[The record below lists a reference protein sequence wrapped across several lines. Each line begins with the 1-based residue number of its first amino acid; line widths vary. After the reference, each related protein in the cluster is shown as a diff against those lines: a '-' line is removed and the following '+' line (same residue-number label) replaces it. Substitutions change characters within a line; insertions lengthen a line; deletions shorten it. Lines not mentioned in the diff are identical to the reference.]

1 MRRGPEGHAPKEVV
15 EVARSQHHVE
25 HAVGEAAAKAEA
37 EADFE
42 AVSDMMG
49 VEEGAGAH
57 EGGGEHE
64 AAGHGHG
71 EHEEPAGPVDIA
83 ISGMLCGSVSFV
95 MMLFY
100 IVNYDDTDIR
110 FYAWSVISSTLSI
123 FLAVLLFHAIK
134 STLELELLHGV
145 SAELSIAAHYGHMIF
160 WLLMLHCVF
169 VVISGTVKVP
179 FAVPSKKRALA
190 ACWGKLITHMAAFS
204 SIIAGGTLQ
213 QTPFFSSSPVWAAAL
228 VPAHLCAL
236 LGALFLLRSA
246 GRLLRK
252 PAGSPDDE
260 ANEAFRAK
268 EMREAENEVMA
279 LSLSFLAVQALRFA
293 LTGILPNTEGH
304 EEPMHIQPFA
314 CSLGLLAASIV
325 CAALV
330 SASVIAGRH
339 FHEGSGQRRAMAV
352 LQTMA
357 AMAMAWCL
365 LFATKWQLRRLM
377 PESDPNSMME
387 RVLLALVVSAGAF
400 ALILVLDKIEDLDS
414 TGEDAD
420 RALVSVIGAMGIL
433 VGFSWEQ
440 SFGGAVEVFASL
452 TDTPVT
458 AQVVFAGT
466 VALIVVPAWRA
477 YIITK
482 CEKAE
487 FEYQRQPGKRRSR
500 TMHTGDIKDLTAVR
514 ESLPQEILRLPQSSS
529 PSSRE
534 VVYQGAPDDS
544 PQH

>member
-1 MRRGPEGHAPKEVV
+1 
-15 EVARSQHHVE
+15 
-25 HAVGEAAAKAEA
+25 
-37 EADFE
+37 
-42 AVSDMMG
+42 
-49 VEEGAGAH
+49 
-57 EGGGEHE
+57 
-64 AAGHGHG
+64 
-71 EHEEPAGPVDIA
+71 VDIA

-123 FLAVLLFHAIK
+123 FTAVLLFHAIK
-134 STLELELLHGV
+134 STIELELLQGV
-145 SAELSIAAHYGHMIF
+145 STELSIAAHYGHMVF
-160 WLLMLHCVF
+160 WLLTLHFVF
-169 VVISGTVKVP
+169 MVISGTVKVP
-179 FAVPSKKRALA
+179 FAVPSKKRVLA
-190 ACWGKLITHMAAFS
+190 ACWGKLITHMAAFA
-204 SIIAGGTLQ
+204 SITAGGVLQ
-213 QTPFFSSSPVWAAAL
+213 QTALFSSGPLWAAAL
-228 VPAHLCAL
+228 VPAHLAAL
-236 LGALFLLRSA
+236 LGTLLLLRTA
-246 GRLLRK
+246 GRPLRRQ
-252 PAGSPDDE
+252 PGGQEGE
-260 ANEAFRAK
+260 ASEAFRAR

-293 LTGILPNTEGH
+293 ISGVLPNTEGH
-304 EEPMHIQPFA
+304 EEPAHIRPFA
-314 CSLGLLAASIV
+314 CSLALLAASAV

-330 SASVIAGRH
+330 IASVIAGKH
-339 FHEGSGQRRAMAV
+339 FQEGSAKRRATAV

-387 RVLLALVVSAGAF
+387 RVLLALAVSAGAF
-400 ALILVLDKIEDLDS
+400 GLILVLDKIEDLDS

-452 TDTPVT
+452 TDSPV
-458 AQVVFAGT
+458 AVQLAFAGT

-487 FEYQRQPGKRRSR
+487 FEYQRQLGKRRSR
-500 TMHTGDIKDLTAVR
+500 TIHTGDIKELTSAVH
-514 ESLPQEILRLPQSSS
+514 SLPQELLRLPQSSS
-529 PSSRE
+529 PSSRA
-534 VVYQGAPDDS
+534 VMYSGAPDDS